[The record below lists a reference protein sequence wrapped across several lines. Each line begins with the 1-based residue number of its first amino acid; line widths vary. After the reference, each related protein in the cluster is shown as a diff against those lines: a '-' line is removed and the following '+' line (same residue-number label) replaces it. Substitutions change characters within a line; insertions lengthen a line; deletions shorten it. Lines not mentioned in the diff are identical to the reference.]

1 MFIVMRDG
9 ASAEYDDLNE
19 VLRLAQSDD
28 PVYVDAR
35 GWMLVGD
42 LRWNMMPGGGD
53 RRPPHMTTA

>member
-1 MFIVMRDG
+1 MFTVLRDG
-9 ASAEYDDLNE
+9 ASAQFDDLNE

-42 LRWNMMPGGGD
+42 LRWNMMAGWVD
-53 RRPPHMTTA
+53 RRPPHMTMA

>member
-1 MFIVMRDG
+1 MFTLMKDG
-9 ASAEYDDLNE
+9 ACTQFDDLND

-42 LRWNMMPGGGD
+42 LRWNMMAGEGE
-53 RRPPHMTTA
+53 RRPPHIAIA

>member
-1 MFIVMRDG
+1 MFTLMKDG
-9 ASAEYDDLNE
+9 ACTQFDDLND

-42 LRWNMMPGGGD
+42 LRWNMMASEGE
-53 RRPPHMTTA
+53 RRPPHIAIA

>member
-1 MFIVMRDG
+1 MFTLMKDG
-9 ASAEYDDLNE
+9 ACTQFDDLND

-42 LRWNMMPGGGD
+42 LRWNMMAGGGD
-53 RRPPHMTTA
+53 RRPPHIAIA

>member
-1 MFIVMRDG
+1 MFTLMKDG
-9 ASAEYDDLNE
+9 ACTQFDDLND

-42 LRWNMMPGGGD
+42 LRWNMMAGEGE
-53 RRPPHMTTA
+53 RRPPHTAIA